1 MGASREAFDLHNKS
15 CRKNIRYHIK
25 EKWNKL
31 WWWKLVYKDTINRVC
46 SLKNLR

>member
-15 CRKNIRYHIK
+15 CREYFRHHIK